1 LSISTSLNSPPSRRR
16 AALAEIESAH
26 GRYPAALH
34 LRHWRLT
41 RQPARDITTN
51 DPLGDPPRPPS
62 DRNGGRFQIGMGGRF
77 SNRNTRPASSESAPK
92 PQDDYEFSERWVDFL
107 LLLSIGSYEFL
118 GQKKTEDMIAFTYWF
133 SMKYPHWLKKD
144 HPFTELIKGMCKIAP
159 NISKKDYYMACH
171 TRVY

>member
-1 LSISTSLNSPPSRRR
+1 LAGAAERVLSDK
-16 AALAEIESAH
+16 
-26 GRYPAALH
+26 
-34 LRHWRLT
+34 
-41 RQPARDITTN
+41 QPADGI
-51 DPLGDPPRPPS
+51 LGVDA
-62 DRNGGRFQIGMGGRF
+62 F
-77 SNRNTRPASSESAPK
+77 SIRSMVNLYIEDEYQSKAAKLFRADYDFFRHADQK

-144 HPFTELIKGMCKIAP
+144 HPFTELIKGMCEIAP